1 VITSRLIIGYIVVP
15 ITTALV
21 LVLLFTFVLDK
32 QLHVQGFLPVLALS
46 FMAVMPTSFAIT
58 FTLSRTYRNLDHFR
72 LSDDEITVSELQSII
87 TIVYFEIIATAAIIF
102 IYYVY
107 SWKSGDWLPPWFFL
121 LIISPFVTTVY
132 GTFVV
137 LCRIYFRNDFAFHF
151 ARKSMIALDGL
162 LREGSE
168 GEVKRIQYLMIALKW
183 YNKFIKRNL
192 KLEFDS
198 SKIYSSVLSRN
209 DKKQTLDELVSSFEI
224 DHKLEKQTL
233 DELVSSFEIDHK
245 LEHSERYKLPKLLFL
260 LRKRPNE
267 LEPIELVRIKKVDDP
282 LKPINCLSNIANLPS
297 SESFLIQKKLTTN
310 IKEVALIL
318 TAIIPVV
325 ITVLQ
330 FILPIF
336 N

>member
-1 VITSRLIIGYIVVP
+1 MITSRLIIGYIVVP

-224 DHKLEKQTL
+224 DHKLE
-233 DELVSSFEIDHK
+233 
-245 LEHSERYKLPKLLFL
+245 HSERYKLPKLLFL